1 MRGCPSCLPLVML
14 FTIYFGPKKLVIASS
29 LPANP
34 TEAKEIVTIPFYKQT
49 DIEGAI
55 LQVRQHGTV
64 YLLNPE
70 PQQVLEQVKDYFSFI
85 QAAGGLVQNAEKQV
99 LLIFRKGKWDLPKG
113 KLDPGEDL
121 PTCAVREVEE
131 ETGVAQLTINRPLS
145 PTYHTYFMDGRH
157 CLKESHWYLMQT
169 LHSGPLQPQL
179 EEDIEQC
186 IWCEPHELP
195 NYLHNTH
202 PSIADVIREATPLL

>member
-1 MRGCPSCLPLVML
+1 MQ
-14 FTIYFGPKKLVIASS
+14 FTIYFGPKKLVIAPA

-34 TEAKEIVTIPFYKQT
+34 TEAKEAIALPFHQQT
-49 DIEGAI
+49 DIEAAI

-70 PQQVLEQVKDYFSFI
+70 PQQVLEQFKDHFAFI
-85 QAAGGLVQNAEKQV
+85 QAAGGLVQNPEGQV

-131 ETGVAQLTINRPLS
+131 ETGVAQLTITQPLS

-157 CLKESHWYLMQT
+157 CLKESHWYLMTTQHT
-169 LHSGPLQPQL
+169 GPLQPQL
-179 EEDIEQC
+179 EEDIEHC
-186 IWCEPHELP
+186 IWCEPQELQK
-195 NYLHNTH
+195 YLSNTH